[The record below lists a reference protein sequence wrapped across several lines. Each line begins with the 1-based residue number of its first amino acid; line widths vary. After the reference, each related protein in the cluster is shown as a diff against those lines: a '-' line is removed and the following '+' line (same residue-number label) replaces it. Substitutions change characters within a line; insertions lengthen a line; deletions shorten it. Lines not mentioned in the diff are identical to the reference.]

1 MPKRENEMFIGL
13 EKLNIQGR
21 AIKHPALIRTYATAT
36 AKKIAKE
43 PIPVIGMD
51 IETNHLTGEPRLFG
65 FYKNDFGYRAYT
77 AYNDNLVG
85 IMFSYIR
92 FCNSE
97 NLSLAYWNRLDP
109 FVIFRLLLK
118 EVDKKRQDRALKHF
132 SKIGGEWHRKSGKW
146 IVEPVV
152 EVEYY
157 DYKFGIKN
165 AIRSCIEFFYYRKGS
180 KELKTVWAYDIAQ
193 LYPSGLEKEASTRLE
208 YYSKVDKSAHLV
220 DWDRFKREKD
230 YRDNIVLKSNELDS
244 RAVHD
249 LAYIIQLDFKNAFGF
264 YPKSLV
270 SQGSFA
276 RSAIVAEIHRE
287 LKSKYKDEKKLFASI
302 LKEIQSIGLI
312 NYKDKWAKEYGKEFY
327 KDMESLFTE
336 AYSGGYIEAIRYGY
350 ADKGYYAD
358 IASAYPAIIKDLYD
372 LRGAKIVHGQGVPTP
387 LPYSYV
393 FMRGVVDI
401 PAEVQFHTVTVKHW
415 LNKETNIRPVG
426 TFRASY
432 TYEEREF
439 LLSQGAT
446 FKDEHYYMIITQ
458 GKLSPLAKVCLKFIE
473 LRKQLKEQGSSS
485 EHMAKIAVNSIYG
498 ILFEAVDTYEQI
510 AKEKMVV
517 LEKFRDDTL
526 KELLNHYKKR
536 LNLEPI
542 ESDLKSIY
550 DKEYRNIKTKWHS
563 KDGISLEDLKNELSE
578 KGLHLENDHPADIM
592 NELLELYELNNIISR
607 EESQIIDDV
616 IRAGYR
622 AGEFWNPLYASI
634 ITSRTRLLM
643 AKGAKAIEESG
654 GKVILLMTDS
664 ILWQGSA
671 DMLPKEYVRDIKTLG
686 YFEKPEA
693 VKDIVCLGSGRYGYT
708 NKYGTYT
715 AKKRGLNVTDIHSPD
730 GVPLDDFNW
739 ANALTIMQ
747 KTGKTDIQVNV
758 RTLVS
763 AGLVVHNHSY
773 SVDDLGR
780 VVTDTK
786 VVPAVVG
793 KNKRYYDSSIQDPH
807 KLATTLVDTRSIEI
821 NPYMFGKYEIL
832 DQTLPIL
839 RTEYMKKP
847 LILHKE
853 KKKKNY
859 QRYYKKNHMEIKEQY
874 RKKYAY
880 LKEIGYSTKEAK
892 YLAGLKTETLKTKL
906 SKDGHEIKEDLE
918 C

>member
-1 MPKRENEMFIGL
+1 MPKRENEMFIGI

-36 AKKIAKE
+36 AKKISKE

-65 FYKNDFGYRAYT
+65 FYKHDFGYRHYT
-77 AYNDNLVG
+77 ENLVDT
-85 IMFSYIR
+85 MFSYLR

-118 EVDKKRQDRALKHF
+118 EVDKKKQDRALKHF
-132 SKIGGEWHRKSGKW
+132 SKIGGEWHKKSGKW
-146 IVEPVV
+146 MVEPVL
-152 EVEYY
+152 EIEYHGY
-157 DYKFGIKN
+157 YFGIKN
-165 AIRSCIEFFYYRKGS
+165 AIRSCIEFFYYRKDS

-193 LYPSGLEKEASTRLE
+193 LYPSGLEKEASSRLE

-220 DWDRFKREKD
+220 DWDRFKNELHYRE
-230 YRDNIVLKSNELDS
+230 NIVLKSNELDS

-249 LAYIIQLDFKNAFGF
+249 LAYIIQQDFKNAFGF

-276 RSAIVAEIHRE
+276 RSAIVAEIYKE
-287 LKSKYKDEKKLFASI
+287 LKPKYANEKVLFSKI
-302 LKEIQSIGLI
+302 LSEIKSIGLI
-312 NYKDKWAKEYGKEFY
+312 NYKDLWAKEYGKDFY
-327 KDMESLFTE
+327 KDMETLFTE

-350 ADKGYYAD
+350 SKAGYYAD

-372 LRGAKIVHGQGVPTP
+372 LRGAKLIKGSGVPTP
-387 LPYSYV
+387 RKHSYI
-393 FMRGVVDI
+393 FMRGIVHI
-401 PAEVQFHTVTVKHW
+401 PEEVQFHTVTVKHW

-439 LLSQGAT
+439 LLSQGAS
-446 FKDEHYYMIITQ
+446 FEDETYYMIVTT
-458 GKLSPLAKVCLKFIE
+458 GKLSPLARVCLKFIK
-473 LRKQLKEQGSSS
+473 LRKELKDKGSSS

-510 AKEKMVV
+510 EKEKMVI
-517 LEKFRDDTL
+517 LEKFNDNTL
-526 KELLNHYKKR
+526 KDLLSYYKKR
-536 LNLEPI
+536 INIDSIANE
-542 ESDLKSIY
+542 LKSKY
-550 DKEYRNIKTKWHS
+550 DDEYKKIRTTWHK
-563 KDGISLEDLKNELSE
+563 KDGINLEELKDELSS
-578 KGLHLENDHPADIM
+578 KGVYLQSDHPVDIM
-592 NELLELYELNNIISR
+592 MELLELYELNTVVNR
-607 EESQIIDDV
+607 EETHIIDDV

-643 AKGAKAIEESG
+643 AKGAKAIEEAG

-664 ILWQGSA
+664 ILWQGKA
-671 DMLPKEYVRDIKTLG
+671 DMLPSEYIREQKTLG
-686 YFEKPEA
+686 YFEKPEK
-693 VKDIVCLGSGRYGYT
+693 VDDIVCLGSGRYGYT
-708 NKYGTYT
+708 NRYGTYT

-730 GVPLDDFNW
+730 GIPLDDFNW
-739 ANALTIMQ
+739 GNALIIMQ
-747 KTGKTDIQVNV
+747 KTGKTDISVNV

-773 SVDDLGR
+773 TVDDLGR

-786 VVPAVVG
+786 TVPAVVG
-793 KNKRYYDSSIQDPH
+793 KNKRYYDISIQDPH
-807 KLATTLVDTRSIEI
+807 KLATTLVDTKSIEI
-821 NPYMFGKYEIL
+821 TPYMFGKYEIL
-832 DQTLPIL
+832 DQTLPVL
-839 RTEYMKKP
+839 RKEYMNKP
-847 LILHKE
+847 LILRKE
-853 KKKKNY
+853 KTKKNY
-859 QRYYKKNHMEIKEQY
+859 QRYYKKNKVAIKEVY

-880 LKEIGYSTKEAK
+880 LKKIGYSTKEAK
-892 YLAGLKTETLKTKL
+892 HLAGLKDETIKNKIA
-906 SKDGHEIKEDLE
+906 KDGHTLKEDLW
-918 C
+918 